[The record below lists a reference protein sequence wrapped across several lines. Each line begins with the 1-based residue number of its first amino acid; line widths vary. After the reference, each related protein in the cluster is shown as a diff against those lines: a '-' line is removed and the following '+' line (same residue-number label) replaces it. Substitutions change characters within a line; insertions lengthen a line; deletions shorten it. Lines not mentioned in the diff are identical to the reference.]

1 MIMQATYHIRIKK
14 DYAAALIEDLQ
25 KMEAVEFINDEEA
38 DIEIPQF
45 HQDEVK
51 RRIDYYDKNP
61 HELKSWEDVRKSL
74 KTG

>member
-25 KMEAVEFINDEEA
+25 KMEAVEFINDKEA

-61 HELKSWEDVRKSL
+61 HELISWEDVRKSL